1 MVDEPPVERDWWWSQ
16 DDWES
21 RPGSVSWWR
30 MEDLE
35 IRKESN
41 VLMDVL
47 EMVVEESDRTEIPG
61 IVIDRDPENE

>member
-1 MVDEPPVERDWWWSQ
+1 
-16 DDWES
+16 
-21 RPGSVSWWR
+21 

-47 EMVVEESDRTEIPG
+47 EMVAEESDRTEIPG